1 VAEQQEK
8 LVSREASVNQFCLA
22 WVSDYLKL
30 KNSSLSPDEQPPVQP
45 AAGP

>member
-8 LVSREASVNQFCLA
+8 LVSRQASLNQFCLA

-30 KNSSLSPDEQPPVQP
+30 KNSSQSPDKQPPVQP
-45 AAGP
+45 AEGP